1 MKKRYEDMT
10 PEEQFEYRITDHR
23 GTIINGVLWP
33 DPPEDDDEEEPE
45 SEAEDDSS
53 KLDAVIDKIKSFSKE

>member
-10 PEEQFEYRITDHR
+10 PEEQYDYRITDHR

-33 DPPEDDDEEEPE
+33 DPPEDDDDEPE
-45 SEAEDDSS
+45 TKADNTPG
-53 KLDAVIDKIKSFSKE
+53 KLDEVIDKIKSFSKD